1 MALFSY
7 RVLELTRFMTKE
19 SRMWCV
25 VSVWFDMC
33 GKCKMGPVLERATKE
48 CHSNWLTSRLV
59 IVRVHILIIV
69 LVILVLALGAVL
81 AHAAN
86 NALLDLGPLAADV
99 GWLVVV
105 ARTRGRGDRVGEHFK
120 DFFVFFVL
128 PVGTAELEQA
138 LSVGDLG
145 LGPAQKLV

>member
-1 MALFSY
+1 M
-7 RVLELTRFMTKE
+7 R
-19 SRMWCV
+19 
-25 VSVWFDMC
+25 
-33 GKCKMGPVLERATKE
+33 PVLERATKE
-48 CHSNWLTSRLV
+48 SHSNRLTSRLV
-59 IVRVHILIIV
+59 IVRVHILIVV

-81 AHAAN
+81 AHAAD

-105 ARTRGRGDRVGEHFK
+105 ARTRGDRVGVHFK

-138 LSVGDLG
+138 LSVSDLG
-145 LGPAQKLV
+145 LGPAEQLV